1 MESDGVESDGVKSNV
16 VTSSGTGID
25 NHSQLP
31 ARPDLIRLTIG
42 VFGIGS
48 SGPLIALSAM
58 PVPTLIFW
66 RNLGG
71 ALFTLPFALRHK
83 VNRIGVQLA
92 ALAGVL
98 LALHFV
104 AFFISMRMTSVAA
117 GTALTATQPIYA
129 AFFVKLT
136 GGHIPAK
143 SWVGMFISFLG
154 VLMVT
159 GIDLQLD
166 RKSFLGDLAALIS
179 GALAAAY
186 MLVGSRAQQRME
198 TTSYTTICYF
208 ICSITALP
216 MALLLGYE
224 VIHFS
229 AREWWILLGLI
240 VGAQLL
246 GHTMFNSTLKRV
258 SPAVVSM
265 IVFFEVPVAAIL
277 AFIFDIGKQPNLSI
291 IPGVAL
297 ILLGCALVVLRGN
310 KKSGVEL

>member
-1 MESDGVESDGVKSNV
+1 M
-16 VTSSGTGID
+16 TSASGTGID
-25 NHSQLP
+25 NHTQLP

-48 SGPLIALSAM
+48 SGPLIAMSAM

-71 ALFTLPFALRHK
+71 SLVTLPFALRHK
-83 VNRIGVQLA
+83 VTRSGVQLA
-92 ALAGVL
+92 VIAGVL

-104 AFFISMRMTSVAA
+104 LFFLSMRMTSVTA
-117 GTALTATQPIYA
+117 GTALVATQPIYA

-143 SWVGMFISFLG
+143 SWAGMFVSFLG
-154 VLMVT
+154 VLLVT

-166 RKSFLGDLAALIS
+166 TKSFLGDVAALVS

-186 MLVGSRAQQRME
+186 MLVGSRAQTKME

-208 ICSITALP
+208 VCSITALP

-224 VIHFS
+224 VFHFS

-258 SPAVVSM
+258 SPAIVSM
-265 IVFFEVPVAAIL
+265 IVFFEVPVAAVI
-277 AFIFDIGKQPNLSI
+277 ATIFNIGKQPSVGI
-291 IPGVAL
+291 IPGVIL
-297 ILLGCALVVLRGN
+297 ILLGCAMVVLRNN
-310 KKSGVEL
+310 KESEV